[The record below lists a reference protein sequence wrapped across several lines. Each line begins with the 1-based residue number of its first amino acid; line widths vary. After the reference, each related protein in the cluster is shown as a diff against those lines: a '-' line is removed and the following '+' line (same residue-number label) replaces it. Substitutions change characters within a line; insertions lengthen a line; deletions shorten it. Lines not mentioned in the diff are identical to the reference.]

1 MDQAEV
7 GSACLAAPKRRFP
20 STERC
25 GREPAAAPPQ
35 PLTSQIPAEEE
46 PQVKQR
52 KRGEEEEEPLE
63 LVQDSGRNLLDFC
76 DEVLIEIFQY
86 LDTFSIM
93 AMMQ

>member
-1 MDQAEV
+1 
-7 GSACLAAPKRRFP
+7 
-20 STERC
+20 
-25 GREPAAAPPQ
+25 
-35 PLTSQIPAEEE
+35 
-46 PQVKQR
+46 VKQR

>member
-1 MDQAEV
+1 
-7 GSACLAAPKRRFP
+7 
-20 STERC
+20 
-25 GREPAAAPPQ
+25 
-35 PLTSQIPAEEE
+35 
-46 PQVKQR
+46 VKQR

-63 LVQDSGRNLLDFC
+63 FVQDSGRNLLDFC